1 MCLRR
6 FQTVS
11 QFSFYIRISAAVCQK
26 RFSFV
31 IITYMCQFRMSMG
44 ASKRPIMKIRIV
56 AVYLPTASVIKVSA
70 VCIKTVQCFRLFW
83 FQFQI
88 LLFLLHSKTPYAL
101 QIRLLISRIFK
112 CALFK
117 QHGASCHH
125 IPDVRHITVSL
136 RNLKM
141 IRPRRMHHIIVHSIQ
156 DFLNSFR
163 SLHTRSFS
171 EHQHCR
177 YGIKHFN
184 MVHHGL
190 LPMRAVPINLRFQLI
205 KQLIL
210 CPLCD
215 LFHLFQT
222 ETFSKPCRILQN
234 RSRL

>member
-1 MCLRR
+1 
-6 FQTVS
+6 
-11 QFSFYIRISAAVCQK
+11 
-26 RFSFV
+26 
-31 IITYMCQFRMSMG
+31 MSMG
-44 ASKRPIMKIRIV
+44 TSKRPIMKIRIV
-56 AVYLPTASVIKVSA
+56 AVYLPTASVIKISA
-70 VCIKTVQCFRLFW
+70 FCIKTVQYFRLFW

-88 LLFLLHSKTPYAL
+88 LLFLLHSKTPDAL

-112 CALFK
+112 CALF
-117 QHGASCHH
+117 
-125 IPDVRHITVSL
+125 
-136 RNLKM
+136 
-141 IRPRRMHHIIVHSIQ
+141 IQ
-156 DFLNSFR
+156 DFFSSFW
-163 SLHTRSFS
+163 SDHTRSFS

-215 LFHLFQT
+215 PFHLFQT